1 MANNIAFGVDLGTTT
16 SCVSIYKDGKPE
28 IIPDESGN
36 RTFASYVSFGEEERL
51 IGNTA
56 KSQSAMN
63 PKNTIYDAKRFI
75 GRSFNDPKV
84 QEIIPRYPFKILDDG
99 QNKPIFEIEFKKE
112 IKKFYP
118 EEIGAMILG
127 KAKKMAEDYI
137 GKEINKVV
145 ITIPAYFNDSQRTA
159 TKMAGQIAGLEV
171 IRIIN
176 EPTSA
181 SLSYGFDKKD
191 VSREQHIL
199 IADSGGGT
207 TDWSILILDGGLF
220 EVKATAGD
228 PFLGGE
234 DFDDNIVKYII
245 SDFEKKHKTNPK
257 SSPKALKRIKNAAE
271 KAKKDLSS
279 TTVTTIEIDSLYE
292 GIDYIGSLSRAK
304 FEQLN
309 EEVFNRFMKPIDN
322 VIKDSGFTKK
332 DIHEIILVGG
342 STRIPKIQDLLTK
355 YFDNKTLNKSVNPDE
370 AVGIGAGIQAAIL
383 TGQGD
388 EKTKDLLL
396 VDVCSLSLGICTS
409 GNVFTKLIEKGTP
422 IPSKKEQT
430 FSTYEDNQPGV
441 LIQVFEGERPLVK
454 DNRLL
459 GKFQLDGIPPA
470 PRGQPQ
476 IAVSFE
482 VDVNGILSVHATEKS
497 TGKSNNITITQED
510 SKLSP
515 EEIEKMIKEAEKFK
529 DEDDK
534 QMAKIKAKNELENY
548 LYNMKNSMNNNEN
561 TEMKEEISPI
571 IDEELKWF
579 EENGDKE
586 TDELEKK
593 LKECQDKFNT
603 IMLKY
608 NQDSNTQS
616 E

>member
-1 MANNIAFGVDLGTTT
+1 MTDIAFGIDLGTTT
-16 SCVSIYKDGKPE
+16 SCVSIYKDGKAE
-28 IIPDESGN
+28 IIPDEAGN
-36 RTFASYVSFGEEERL
+36 RTFASYVSFGKEERL
-51 IGNTA
+51 IGNSA

-75 GRSFNDPKV
+75 GRLFNDPKI

-99 QNKPIFEIEFKKE
+99 KNKPIFEIEYKE
-112 IKKFYP
+112 EVKRFYP
-118 EEIGAMILG
+118 EEISAMILT
-127 KAKKMAEDYI
+127 KAKKMVEDFV
-137 GKEINKVV
+137 GKEVSKVV
-145 ITIPAYFNDSQRTA
+145 ITIPAYFNDAQRTA

-181 SLSYGFDKKD
+181 SLSYGFDKQE

-234 DFDDNIVKYII
+234 DFDENIVKHIL
-245 SDFEKKHKTNPK
+245 SDFEKKHKINPK

-271 KAKKDLSS
+271 KAKKELSS
-279 TTVTTIEIDSLYE
+279 TTTVTIEIDSLYE
-292 GIDYIGSLSRAK
+292 GIDYTMNLSRAK

-309 EEVFNRFMKPIDN
+309 DDVFNRFMKPLES
-322 VIKDSGFTKK
+322 VLKDASFTKK

-370 AVGIGAGIQAAIL
+370 AVGVGAAIQAAIL

-388 EKTKDLLL
+388 DKTKDLLL

-409 GNVFTKLIEKGTP
+409 GNVFTKLIERGTP
-422 IPSKKEQT
+422 IPSKKEQI

-459 GKFQLDGIPPA
+459 GKFHLDGIPPG
-470 PRGQPQ
+470 PRGTPQ

-482 VDVNGILSVHATEKS
+482 VDVNGILSVNATEKS
-497 TGKSNNITITQED
+497 TGKSNNITIKQED
-510 SKLSP
+510 SKLSQ
-515 EEIEKMIKEAEKFK
+515 EEIEKMVKEAEKFK
-529 DEDDK
+529 EEDDK
-534 QMAKIKAKNELENY
+534 QIAKIKAKNDLENY
-548 LYNMKNSMNNNEN
+548 LYNMKNSMNNNDNED
-561 TEMKEEISPI
+561 MKNEINPL
-571 IDEELKWF
+571 IDEDLKWF
-579 EENGDKE
+579 ENNSDKE
-586 TDELEKK
+586 TKILEEK
-593 LKECQDKFNT
+593 LKELEDKYNT

-608 NQDSNTQS
+608 QNN
-616 E
+616 